1 MNTLPYSPVVKH
13 NDVLYVSGQL
23 PMYNGVLLVDVYEAT
38 LQCLKNIET
47 LLKEHGSNLEKVIKT
62 TVFMT
67 DFSEFETM
75 NTAYST
81 IFVNNKPA
89 RSAIEV
95 KRLPKAAVIEIEC
108 IASI

>member
-1 MNTLPYSPVVKH
+1 MSNYPYSPIVKH

-23 PMYNGVLLVDVYEAT
+23 PLSNGTLLIDVYDAT
-38 LQCLKNIET
+38 IQCLENIEN
-47 LLKEHGSNLEKVIKT
+47 LLLANGSSLDKVIKT

-75 NTAYST
+75 NAAYSS

-95 KRLPKAAVIEIEC
+95 KRLPKGAILEIEC
-108 IASI
+108 IAAI

>member
-1 MNTLPYSPVVKH
+1 
-13 NDVLYVSGQL
+13 
-23 PMYNGVLLVDVYEAT
+23 
-38 LQCLKNIET
+38 
-47 LLKEHGSNLEKVIKT
+47 
-62 TVFMT
+62 MT

-95 KRLPKAAVIEIEC
+95 KRLPKGAVIEIEC